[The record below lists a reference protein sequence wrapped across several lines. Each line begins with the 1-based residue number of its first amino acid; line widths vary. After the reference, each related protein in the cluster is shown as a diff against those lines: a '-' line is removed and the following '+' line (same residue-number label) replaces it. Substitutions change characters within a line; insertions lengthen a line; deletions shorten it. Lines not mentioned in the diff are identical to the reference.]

1 MIDVIFLMTAIAFVT
16 VATLAAL
23 ATTSASPTVR
33 SIADKIVN
41 GSCAAALVSVVLTA
55 WFFFWP
61 PV

>member
-33 SIADKIVN
+33 GIADKIVN
-41 GSCAAALVSVVLTA
+41 GSSAAALVSVVLTA